1 MTDLNVQEILNKVR
15 ENKELL
21 ERKSEELDLAT
32 AEINDLQVRNQELE
46 QELATL
52 RDELA
57 QADTLQEELALLR
70 QHIVEKDNAI
80 QDLLMQNADLQEKVA
95 ETEAR
100 IKQQQ
105 VESKDQEALVEELK
119 NLLG

>member
-21 ERKSEELDLAT
+21 ERKSEELDRT
-32 AEINDLQVRNQELE
+32 VAEMSGLQVRIEEMDQELT
-46 QELATL
+46 AL
-52 RDELA
+52 RAELA
-57 QADTLQEELALLR
+57 QAETVQEELALLR
-70 QHIVEKDNAI
+70 QYIAEKDNAI
-80 QDLLMQNADLQEKVA
+80 QDLLMQNADLQEKMA

>member
-21 ERKSEELDLAT
+21 ERKSEELDLA
-32 AEINDLQVRNQELE
+32 ASEIGNLQVRNQELE
-46 QELATL
+46 QELASL
-52 RDELA
+52 RAELA
-57 QADTLQEELALLR
+57 QAETLQEELALLR

-100 IKQQQ
+100 IRQQQ